1 MFIEKSRIDMDATL
15 FSGQAFRWDRVEGGF
30 VGCTLDNPAI
40 IKELDN
46 GYEIISLKDDAF
58 WENYFDLDRDYSL
71 IAKRHEDDEKVKNA
85 FECCPG
91 LRVMN
96 QPVWE
101 CVCGFIISANNNIE
115 RIRGIMRRLGEN
127 LGEPMTLDGKLFY
140 SLPTPEALVKCG
152 TDGLYKLG
160 LGYRAP
166 YLYETSKMVMD
177 GFDLQGLKDM
187 GYDAA
192 LKELLKLKGV
202 GEKVADCILLFS
214 CGYDNAFPV
223 DVWVK
228 RVMGSLYGVEG
239 TTKVV
244 KKSAFELFGNDA
256 GIVQQ
261 ALFHSA
267 RLKMI
272 EV

>member
-1 MFIEKSRIDMDATL
+1 
-15 FSGQAFRWDRVEGGF
+15 
-30 VGCTLDNPAI
+30 
-40 IKELDN
+40 
-46 GYEIISLKDDAF
+46 
-58 WENYFDLDRDYSL
+58 
-71 IAKRHEDDEKVKNA
+71 
-85 FECCPG
+85 
-91 LRVMN
+91 
-96 QPVWE
+96 
-101 CVCGFIISANNNIE
+101 
-115 RIRGIMRRLGEN
+115 
-127 LGEPMTLDGKLFY
+127 
-140 SLPTPEALVKCG
+140 
-152 TDGLYKLG
+152 
-160 LGYRAP
+160 
-166 YLYETSKMVMD
+166 MVMD
-177 GFDLQGLKDM
+177 GYDLQGLKDM

-214 CGYDNAFPV
+214 WGYDNAFPV